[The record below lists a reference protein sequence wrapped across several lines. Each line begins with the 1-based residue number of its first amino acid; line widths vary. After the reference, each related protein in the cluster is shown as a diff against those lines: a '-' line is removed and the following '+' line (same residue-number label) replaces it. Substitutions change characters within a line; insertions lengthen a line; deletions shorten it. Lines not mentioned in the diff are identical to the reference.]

1 MVLTAEDRQKGP
13 PVLAYYR
20 IRIEERLDRETAA
33 VFEGLEIAIDGE
45 TTVISG
51 ALDQAALHG
60 LLERVRMLGL
70 ELVEARRVPG
80 PTGEDA
86 TITGLG

>member
-1 MVLTAEDRQKGP
+1 M
-13 PVLAYYR
+13 
-20 IRIEERLDRETAA
+20 AA
-33 VFEGLEIAIDGE
+33 VFEGLEIAFDGE

-51 ALDQAALHG
+51 DLDQAALHG

-80 PTGEDA
+80 PTGKDLKPSPVS
-86 TITGLG
+86 GDPGRGRL